1 MEPACLNG
9 LAQTALF
16 FLQSS
21 SYIRP
26 HTETDT
32 CMPSVPKG
40 LQLHNSSSRRR
51 EPDGV
56 MFSFFLGIHRMGN
69 VCAGSNNIHDLV
81 TMKWRKIPI
90 SQLTHPG
97 MEAGLEWDQIS
108 HLPDQCPFH
117 CTVLLSIIQWTIKPE
132 SRHLLPPFLR
142 ESQSHCI

>member
-16 FLQSS
+16 FLHSS
-21 SYIRP
+21 SYIIP

-32 CMPSVPKG
+32 CMPSVPEE

-69 VCAGSNNIHDLV
+69 VCAGSNVHDLV
-81 TMKWRKIPI
+81 TMKGEK
-90 SQLTHPG
+90 SQ
-97 MEAGLEWDQIS
+97 EAN
-108 HLPDQCPFH
+108 
-117 CTVLLSIIQWTIKPE
+117 
-132 SRHLLPPFLR
+132 LR
-142 ESQSHCI
+142 ILGW